1 MAMEHHGEESSP
13 YFQRIRRETVSIAKV
28 PDYYAKYVSDRRLF
42 LELAIVFDL
51 SMYEKYGRNKETL
64 NDRATQVATL
74 VNSSVFVKIIPSGL
88 HANADL
94 VLHACIG
101 LLDVFTL

>member
-74 VNSSVFVKIIPSGL
+74 VNSVRIFALQRLPVQAKRLP
-88 HANADL
+88 
-94 VLHACIG
+94 G
-101 LLDVFTL
+101 LLL